1 MEKHLGHNREVWIFD
16 AEVSAVASCVRHI
29 LAACGHGG
37 AGTLHQEG
45 KHIFGDVALCFHH
58 TVGYRDMQA
67 WLPQVYTIVIFIQN
81 IQNPFQIA
89 NRGRLQTNPC
99 VVSTSVS
106 SCR

>member
-37 AGTLHQEG
+37 ASTLHQEG
-45 KHIFGDVALCFHH
+45 KQIFGDGSIVSEW
-58 TVGYRDMQA
+58 VMGYRNMQTRTVEV
-67 WLPQVYTIVIFIQN
+67 LVLHQSVS
-81 IQNPFQIA
+81 NPLQTA

-99 VVSTSVS
+99 VVATWVP